1 MLRYFQGILYIL
13 VVILMLSFLCKV
25 GDPKQL
31 PATVLSNV
39 ASKFLYECSMFER
52 LQRAGHPVT
61 MLTKQVSLNFSPSK
75 LDLNSTVFAISNDMV
90 KCLKPLTRTDFWAV
104 RY

>member
-1 MLRYFQGILYIL
+1 ML
-13 VVILMLSFLCKV
+13 KV

-52 LQRAGHPVT
+52 LQRAGHRVI
-61 MLTKQVSLNFSPSK
+61 MLTKQV
-75 LDLNSTVFAISNDMV
+75 D
-90 KCLKPLTRTDFWAV
+90 
-104 RY
+104 

>member
-1 MLRYFQGILYIL
+1 MHYGKDSNLGFEISGIG
-13 VVILMLSFLCKV
+13 LSYTDSFNLLKV

-52 LQRAGHPVT
+52 LQRAGHPVI
-61 MLTKQVSLNFSPSK
+61 MLNEQVYWLQHYQIPVVALLYNHDYVWEHIKLTK
-75 LDLNSTVFAISNDMV
+75 
-90 KCLKPLTRTDFWAV
+90 C
-104 RY
+104 